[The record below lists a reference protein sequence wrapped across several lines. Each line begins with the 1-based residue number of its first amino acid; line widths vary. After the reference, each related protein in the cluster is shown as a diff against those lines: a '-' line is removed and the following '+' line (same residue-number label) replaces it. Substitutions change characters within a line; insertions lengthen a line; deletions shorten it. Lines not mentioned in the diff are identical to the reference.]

1 VTYDHPYLRQW
12 LEVLKRPSSIALPG
26 RSMPDAV
33 ETDSLDVAAC
43 VPEDIVIILSV
54 KN

>member
-1 VTYDHPYLRQW
+1 MARS
-12 LEVLKRPSSIALPG
+12 LEETIVNFFAWSFHA
-26 RSMPDAV
+26 DAV